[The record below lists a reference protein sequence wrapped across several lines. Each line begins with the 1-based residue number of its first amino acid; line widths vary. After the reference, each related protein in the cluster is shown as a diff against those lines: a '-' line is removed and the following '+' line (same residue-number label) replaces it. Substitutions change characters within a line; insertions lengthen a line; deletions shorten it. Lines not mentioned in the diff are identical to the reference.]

1 MLATSVRTLIST
13 SVAEELINPN
23 PLFRN
28 GGRDVPRGTMAAT
41 VEALI
46 GAVYVD
52 SGENLRAVKVA
63 MKGLGL
69 SKPQE

>member
-1 MLATSVRTLIST
+1 MF
-13 SVAEELINPN
+13 INKNRSFLKGVIPQ
-23 PLFRN
+23 R
-28 GGRDVPRGTMAAT
+28 TMAAT

-52 SGENLRAVKVA
+52 SGESLRAVEVA

-69 SKPQE
+69 IV

>member
-1 MLATSVRTLIST
+1 MS
-13 SVAEELINPN
+13 
-23 PLFRN
+23 
-28 GGRDVPRGTMAAT
+28 AT

-46 GAVYVD
+46 GAVFLD

-69 SKPQE
+69 F